1 MGLQM
6 IYTLLVAVLCTSLS
20 SAASVSGSLGV
31 SVRSPVSVHRSHTST
46 LPCWFNLPQSAEGL
60 EVRWYRG
67 DHFDIPILLY
77 RADKIGA
84 SKDASYEGRVSFG
97 LKDAASGGL
106 KAGDASLKLMN
117 VTIDDAG
124 DYTCYVSIDQGY
136 DRGAIS
142 LSVKETGTS
151 PSLSVM
157 WNGGNQVNVSCE
169 SAGWYPQPQLRWLDK
184 KQALT
189 PKDLNYHKDSSG
201 LVSVHSWL
209 LGSGSSEFSCLVGP
223 SDGEEKVARVH
234 LGNSFQ
240 TAEQASGSSVAG
252 WVAFTLLLLVML
264 AFLGWLYTKNKAL
277 FFGKKDKAQNDQAD
291 GNSLTALLLNKA
303 DVLAEATKYYVNV
316 TLEQL
321 EHPYLTIK
329 DRKLRDKSKDFFPDS
344 ENLSSQLCLTT
355 VKGTPGFSSGK
366 HYWEVSLWNEVT
378 GLKQSWW
385 LGVTSATSFPL
396 QNNGALTQSNGFWF
410 LSSSPDRANSFQ
422 FNTNPK
428 VFLPVLSR
436 PKTVGVYLDYDS
448 GELSFYNVDD
458 KGVIASLT
466 ATFTREVFPL
476 FNPGRDD
483 KTPMEIIHIT
493 VQDKCNET
501 DRQVVE

>member
-67 DHFDIPILLY
+67 DHFDTPILLY
-77 RADKIGA
+77 RADKIEE

-124 DYTCYVSIDQGY
+124 DYMCYVSIDQGY

-184 KQALT
+184 KLALT

-277 FFGKKDKAQNDQAD
+277 FFCGNKDKAQNDQAD
-291 GNSLTALLLNKA
+291 EA

-316 TLEQL
+316 TLDQL
-321 EHPYLTIK
+321 EHPYLTVK
-329 DRKLRDKSKDFFPDS
+329 DCKLRDNYKASFPDN
-344 ENLSSQLCLTT
+344 ENLSCLTT
-355 VKGTPGFSSGK
+355 IKGTPGFSSGK
-366 HYWEVSLWNEVT
+366 HYWEVSLGYEVT
-378 GLKQSWW
+378 GFKQSWW
-385 LGVTSATSFPL
+385 LGVTSATAFPL
-396 QNNGALTQSNGFWF
+396 QNNGALTPSNGFWF
-410 LSSSPDRANSFQ
+410 LSSSPDRADSFQ

-458 KGVIASLT
+458 KCVIGSLT
-466 ATFTREVFPL
+466 ATFTGEEVFPF
-476 FNPGRDD
+476 FNPGRADQA
-483 KTPMEIIHIT
+483 PMEIIHKP
-493 VQDKCNET
+493 VQDESSEIGGEALVSKTQEPA
-501 DRQVVE
+501 